1 MGRLLKLDAVVEVLE
16 GAFRPF
22 ACTVSIS
29 PHRERIRFVVLDPS
43 GAPILRPA
51 ARPGLEMR
59 DPDLLRLRIDQARS
73 RLRAEGFKIDRWR
86 SSL

>member
-1 MGRLLKLDAVVEVLE
+1 VVEVLE
-16 GAFRPF
+16 SAFRPF
-22 ACTVSIS
+22 ACSVSIS
-29 PHRERIRFVVLDPS
+29 PYKQRIRFVILDSS

-59 DPDLLRLRIDQARS
+59 DPDSLRLRIDQARS